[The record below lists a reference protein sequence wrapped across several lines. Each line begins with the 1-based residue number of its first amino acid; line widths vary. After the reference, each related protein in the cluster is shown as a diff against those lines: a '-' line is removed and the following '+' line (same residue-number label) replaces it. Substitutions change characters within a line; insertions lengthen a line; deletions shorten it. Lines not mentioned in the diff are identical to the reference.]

1 MNTSQFELRETGHF
15 MSLNR
20 STDLTNKKN
29 KYQMLFFQIPSW
41 KYNATPST
49 SPTTWAP
56 PSPSTSSTYGCACR
70 CFRCRKSGPD
80 AKSQRNGEQEDA
92 KTCSKVLSIHFISLL
107 VTSYELSFQEGK
119 KAFQHDRDAQSRG
132 EKEKRR
138 NWRFH

>member
-1 MNTSQFELRETGHF
+1 MGQI
-15 MSLNR
+15 
-20 STDLTNKKN
+20 KKN

-92 KTCSKVLSIHFISLL
+92 KTCSK
-107 VTSYELSFQEGK
+107 EGK